1 MDTSIIAK
9 VLGVAI
15 GLYVISAVMPD
26 ALVSLAGANLTG
38 VPDGVVTMLQIVIPL
53 LGTIAIAFVFFRD

>member
-1 MDTSIIAK
+1 MQTNIIEKIIAI
-9 VLGVAI
+9 AI
-15 GLYVISAVMPD
+15 GLYVVSAVMPS

-38 VPDGVVTMLQIVIPL
+38 VDSGVVTILQVLLPL